1 MRGHSK
7 KEGEERQEP
16 RTFESHCRPEVD
28 GGGSVNDFYLLSERE
43 ASTSNEPPMRVGQ
56 GICGSHG
63 IIGGKRSG
71 ETP

>member
-1 MRGHSK
+1 MHSK
-7 KEGEERQEP
+7 KEGEP

-56 GICGSHG
+56 DICGSYG